1 MEKKAKFI
9 AIGNQKGGVGKSALT
24 AIYASYLHYELLKN
38 VIVVDCDYPQHSIFT
53 MRESD
58 IEAVENS
65 VELQA
70 MLEKRFD
77 LHGRKAYKIIKSK
90 PETALEDVIGYMDNS
105 QVKTDVVLFDIPG
118 TVNSQGI
125 VNLIF
130 NIDYI
135 FIPIIADKRTLK
147 SSLSFALSLK
157 GYIRNADTELNL
169 KNLFFFWNRVDKR
182 ENTELYEL
190 FTGVAEETDIK
201 ILEVQIPDAK
211 RYNKELSASRTE
223 IFRSTLFPPDKRLLK
238 NSRLEEFVSEVN
250 NIIGL

>member
-9 AIGNQKGGVGKSALT
+9 AFGNQKGGVGKSALT
-24 AIYASYLHYELLKN
+24 AIYASYLHYELQKN

-58 IEAVENS
+58 IETVENS
-65 VELQA
+65 PELQA

-77 LHGRKAYKIIKSK
+77 LHARKAYKIIKTT
-90 PETALEDVIGYMDNS
+90 PEAALDDVIVYMDNS
-105 QVKTDVVLFDIPG
+105 HVNVDVVLFDIPG

-130 NIDYI
+130 NLDYI

-157 GYIRNADTELNL
+157 GYIRSADAGLNL
-169 KNLFFFWNRVDKR
+169 KDLYFFWNRVDKR

-190 FTGVAEETDIK
+190 FTDIARETDIE
-201 ILEVQIPDAK
+201 ILQVQIPEAK
-211 RYNKELSASRTE
+211 RYNKELSVTRSE
-223 IFRSTLFPPDKRLLK
+223 IFRSTLFPADKRLLK
-238 NSRLEEFVSEVN
+238 NSMLDEFVMEVN